1 MKLCL
6 CYFRTALMLAATFK
20 SPDVVRLLL
29 QQGVNTSSQDECGWT
44 AEDYADFSGFD
55 V

>member
-6 CYFRTALMLAATFK
+6 CHFRTALMLAAPST

-29 QQGVNTSSQDECGWT
+29 QQGVNTSSRDERGWT
-44 AEDYADFSGFD
+44 AGDYALFSGFD
-55 V
+55 G